1 MLSGS
6 NIGRPSVYEPYNNQ
20 DVDSLKSSVKCITD
34 QERVMLEHIE
44 LQKEKLDDNQKLYSQ
59 YTGDIKKK
67 RQLIATRDRMLQLS
81 QERNI
86 YKQKIVYVLL
96 AIIVALLIGSVSVY
110 TIFNRM
116 R

>member
-1 MLSGS
+1 MLGS
-6 NIGRPSVYEPYNNQ
+6 SVHEPYNNQ
-20 DVDSLKSSVKCITD
+20 DINSLKSSVKNITD
-34 QERVMLEHIE
+34 QERVMLEHIG
-44 LQKEKLDDNQKLYSQ
+44 LQKEKLYENQKLHSQ
-59 YTGDIKKK
+59 YTDDIKKK

-96 AIIVALLIGSVSVY
+96 AIIVALLIGSISVY